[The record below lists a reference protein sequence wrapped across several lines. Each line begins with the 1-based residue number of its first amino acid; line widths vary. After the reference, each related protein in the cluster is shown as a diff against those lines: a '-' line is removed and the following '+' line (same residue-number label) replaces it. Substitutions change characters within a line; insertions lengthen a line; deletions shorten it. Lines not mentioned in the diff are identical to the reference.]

1 MKQDPPVGRFTRP
14 EEVAQTIGL
23 LLPDAA
29 S

>member
-1 MKQDPPVGRFTRP
+1 MKQDPPLGRFARP

-23 LLPDAA
+23 SLSDAA